1 MDELCVNT
9 THTLAMD
16 AVPQANSGHPKTPMA
31 LAPVGLRGF
40 AIAAFVI
47 DEFEEG

>member
-1 MDELCVNT
+1 LCVNT

-31 LAPVGLRGF
+31 LAPVVSRGF
-40 AIAAFVI
+40 AIAAFVN
-47 DEFEEG
+47 DEFEEGWE